1 MRHAL
6 AVVLA
11 SFLVASAAAAGI
23 GTAGLAG
30 VAGGVIEDRA
40 PTLEPEPAEPVS
52 VGALDPIEEHASV
65 APRPAKVRQQPV
77 TRALEGDLD
86 AQSHVLLRRLPPV
99 EHQGLTGSAQV
110 ARWCLAHATSTST
123 P

>member
-1 MRHAL
+1 MGHAL
-6 AVVLA
+6 AIVLA
-11 SFLVASAAAAGI
+11 SLFVTSAVAAEVEAPEPRVAEAL
-23 GTAGLAG
+23 LA
-30 VAGGVIEDRA
+30 DRG
-40 PTLEPEPAEPVS
+40 PTLEPEPSEPVT

-77 TRALEGDLD
+77 TRALEHDLD
-86 AQSHVLLRRLPPV
+86 AQGHVLLRRPPPV

-110 ARWCLAHATSTST
+110 TRWCLAHATSTST